1 MRIIWAP
8 GYILAAVLSAS
19 VLAWLLD
26 GVLEF
31 GYVKVLSRG
40 VLLFLAIGL
49 YLFWRFGSLSV
60 REIGLHDF
68 SLRQFFLAIAIGWMM
83 VLPLMHVFL
92 VIGFR
97 AWDTRVDLLGADFV
111 SYVVLAVFSSLLV
124 GLFEEMLFRGL
135 FFTALQR
142 KLSVLSASFVA
153 SVFYALVHFYD
164 RDVVAAAPV
173 SWYTGVLIVGESL
186 TPLAHPGGY
195 WDSFVTLFLLG
206 MLFCWVRYKANLW
219 WCVGLHTAWVFAI
232 KVYKELTV
240 RDIYNPL
247 EGFVGSYDNFV
258 GHLASFWL
266 LFAFVCIALCQ
277 HNLGK
282 RGT

>member
-1 MRIIWAP
+1 M
-8 GYILAAVLSAS
+8 
-19 VLAWLLD
+19 
-26 GVLEF
+26 
-31 GYVKVLSRG
+31 
-40 VLLFLAIGL
+40 LLFLAVGL
-49 YLFWRFGSLSV
+49 YLFWRFGSLSA

-68 SLRQFFLAIAIGWMM
+68 SWRQFILAITTGWVM

-97 AWDTRVDLLGADFV
+97 AWDTRVDLLGADFL

-142 KLSVLSASFVA
+142 KLSVLAAALVVSI
-153 SVFYALVHFYD
+153 FYALVHFYD

-173 SWYTGVLIVGESL
+173 SWYTGVLVVGEAL
-186 TPLAHPGGY
+186 TPLAHPGAY

-219 WCVGLHTAWVFAI
+219 WCVGLHAAWVFAI

-240 RDIYNPL
+240 RDIYNSL
-247 EGFVGSYDNFV
+247 KGFVGSYDNFV

-266 LFAFVCIALCQ
+266 LFAFVCIALYQ

-282 RGT
+282 RGTF